1 MKVILL
7 NPIEKLGNKGDVV
20 NVKRGYARNYL
31 IPRKPAIYATPKNLK
46 NWTSILTK
54 AAEEEEKMIDA
65 MKKLDEQLRNMTLYF
80 ERKTDEQNNLYGS
93 VSEMDICEEL
103 AKHGINIKCAMVKMD
118 RHIKSLGESMVKIHL
133 YKDIISELKVVV
145 NKEVTGQKK
154 IETNIE
160 TPSPVTSDET
170 ENEITTD

>member
-1 MKVILL
+1 
-7 NPIEKLGNKGDVV
+7 
-20 NVKRGYARNYL
+20 
-31 IPRKPAIYATPKNLK
+31 
-46 NWTSILTK
+46 
-54 AAEEEEKMIDA
+54 
-65 MKKLDEQLRNMTLYF
+65 
-80 ERKTDEQNNLYGS
+80 
-93 VSEMDICEEL
+93 
-103 AKHGINIKCAMVKMD
+103 MVKMD